1 MYTISPNKLSMDILC
16 IAIQIVVH
24 KNMTVDQNVDPPSL
38 DRRVSG
44 GVCNTYSATKQE
56 SKTFYFPKF

>member
-1 MYTISPNKLSMDILC
+1 MHSSGAGAMYTISPNKLSMGIIIC

-44 GVCNTYSATKQE
+44 GVYNT
-56 SKTFYFPKF
+56 

>member
-1 MYTISPNKLSMDILC
+1 MHSSGAGAMYTISPNKLSMGIIIC

-24 KNMTVDQNVDPPSL
+24 KNMTVGQNVDPPSL

-44 GVCNTYSATKQE
+44 GVYNT
-56 SKTFYFPKF
+56 